1 MIAIWKTKN
10 YIWSHWIS
18 FVKLD
23 FTRFL
28 WRAQCDF
35 FCVNNFLR
43 RNEPIPMSY
52 YRIPLSW
59 SFFWCGFMKFFTF
72 FEKSRR
78 KDKDLCTITELFAKL
93 KDFYRWLPIRS
104 CSFVKKGRRAE
115 IFYKTK
121 QIAFIF
127 STLTETSFL
136 ERQLEFIPLYLT
148 VKILAC

>member
-1 MIAIWKTKN
+1 MRF
-10 YIWSHWIS
+10 
-18 FVKLD
+18 FVLITFYVETNQCCHTIEFHYHD
-23 FTRFL
+23 FEV
-28 WRAQCDF
+28 F
-35 FCVNNFLR
+35 FVLFH
-43 RNEPIPMSY
+43 EIFY
-52 YRIPLSW
+52 V
-59 SFFWCGFMKFFTF
+59 

-136 ERQLEFIPLYLT
+136 ERQLEFIPLSLIFLKEFQFIIVNFQIQFRYL
-148 VKILAC
+148 VISH

>member
-1 MIAIWKTKN
+1 MKSSI
-10 YIWSHWIS
+10 
-18 FVKLD
+18 FVLIT
-23 FTRFL
+23 FYVETNQS
-28 WRAQCDF
+28 QC
-35 FCVNNFLR
+35 
-43 RNEPIPMSY
+43 
-52 YRIPLSW
+52 PLSW
-59 SFFWCGFMKFFTF
+59 SFFVPFHENFFF
-72 FEKSRR
+72 FEKSSR

-136 ERQLEFIPLYLT
+136 ERQLEFIPFSLT
-148 VKILAC
+148 FLIKLQFLIVNYQILFRNLIISHRPK

>member
-1 MIAIWKTKN
+1 MK
-10 YIWSHWIS
+10 SS
-18 FVKLD
+18 M
-23 FTRFL
+23 R
-28 WRAQCDF
+28 F

-43 RNEPIPMSY
+43 RNEPIPNQC
-52 YRIPLSW
+52 PKLSII
-59 SFFWCGFMKFFTF
+59 MKFFVPFHENFFF
-72 FEKSRR
+72 FEKSSR

-136 ERQLEFIPLYLT
+136 ERQLEFIPLSLIFLKEFQFII
-148 VKILAC
+148 VNF

>member
-1 MIAIWKTKN
+1 
-10 YIWSHWIS
+10 
-18 FVKLD
+18 
-23 FTRFL
+23 
-28 WRAQCDF
+28 
-35 FCVNNFLR
+35 
-43 RNEPIPMSY
+43 
-52 YRIPLSW
+52 
-59 SFFWCGFMKFFTF
+59 MKFFLCCFTKCFTF

-136 ERQLEFIPLYLT
+136 ERQLEFIPLSLT
-148 VKILAC
+148 FLIEFLFLIVNFQIQFRNSGDWACPILPYSSVSIFSSSRDNFQKHKQILLFFI